1 MLTKTHETEEIIERI
16 AALDIDEAELT
27 CCVRIPHESR
37 PGRRLQEV
45 QTYPTM
51 TRSLLG
57 LADHLRALGATR
69 VVMQGHLRLLEA
81 GLLRA
86 GGSRIR
92 NMASQCS

>member
-1 MLTKTHETEEIIERI
+1 VLTKTHETEEIIERI
-16 AALDIDEAELT
+16 AALDTAKAELT
-27 CCVRIPHESR
+27 CCMRIPHQGK
-37 PGRRLQEV
+37 PCRRLQEV
-45 QTYPTM
+45 ATHPTM

-57 LADHLRALGATR
+57 LADHLRALQVTR